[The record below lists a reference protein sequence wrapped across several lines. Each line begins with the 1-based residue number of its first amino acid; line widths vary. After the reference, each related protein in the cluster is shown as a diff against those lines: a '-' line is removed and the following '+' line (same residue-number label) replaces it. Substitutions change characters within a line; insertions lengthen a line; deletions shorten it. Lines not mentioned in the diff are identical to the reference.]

1 MRFNASFLE
10 LALAYASGAYVF
22 GEVCVFGGTW
32 HNLPAVGLGFAG
44 IIYCSARAMECVA
57 AWISAKWRRG
67 RGGDQVH
74 REDFLAWEQLDP
86 PVPHSAQH
94 RRIISFPPRRA
105 VNHADRP
112 AFRLADSA

>member
-44 IIYCSARAMECVA
+44 ILYCSARALECVA
-57 AWISAKWRRG
+57 AWISAKWRQSRG
-67 RGGDQVH
+67 VNQIERPEFSA
-74 REDFLAWEQLDP
+74 REQLEAP
-86 PVPHSAQH
+86 LAHAAHH
-94 RRIISFPPRRA
+94 RRISFPSRRA

-112 AFRLADSA
+112 AFRQAELA